1 MALNFS
7 HRPIF
12 PAHLAEDNLVS
23 PIRIANGYLV
33 EGILDKNGDGFCKP
47 WHSNREVAD
56 CFDYGRD
63 RDDRGGSQQE
73 SVSNDILDLL
83 PSDPFGMD
91 ISTTFTA
98 ITGWLEDLE
107 VDYGG
112 YGTDEIG
119 TSQGNYELFA
129 GLNFIWNNAMRFQA
143 LPGKAWLDDK
153 SDMACGFG
161 GCTEE
166 KEVADPSYN
175 CRFGPICVVE
185 DVLSSGNENVCG
197 ASCHAEEFR
206 EFNGSCYDGDGAAP
220 HAAVSF
226 ALGYL
231 GLRDL
236 LSVEGVCR
244 SLRATVQSDPL
255 LWRSIH
261 VDQPLNERI
270 TDDILL
276 QLTRRAQGNL
286 QCLHLVECPRITDD
300 GLKRV
305 LESNPRLTK
314 LCVPGCTRLSIEG
327 VVNML
332 RAFQSTG
339 TPGIKYLRIG
349 GLYGVAHKHFEE
361 LKLLLGIDIHEQKN
375 AHKPHFYN
383 RGNFYLL
390 GDDDRAIDIETCPR
404 CQNLRLVYD
413 CPADGCQVK
422 ENAAQVCRACTL
434 CIARCVQCGRC
445 INDGEYEE
453 TFCLEWLCSD
463 CFKQQPQCQETS
475 NLCLHG

>member
-153 SDMACGFG
+153 SDIACGFG
-161 GCTEE
+161 GFTEE

-197 ASCHAEEFR
+197 ASCQAEEFR

-236 LSVEGVCR
+236 LSVERVCR

-255 LWRSIH
+255 LWRSIY

-286 QCLHLVECPRITDD
+286 QGLHLVECPRITDD

-339 TPGIKYLRIG
+339 MPGIKHLRIG

>member
-153 SDMACGFG
+153 SDIACGFG
-161 GCTEE
+161 GFTEE

-197 ASCHAEEFR
+197 ASCQAEEFR

-236 LSVEGVCR
+236 LSVERVCR

-255 LWRSIH
+255 LWRSIY

-286 QCLHLVECPRITDD
+286 QGLHLVECPRITDD

-339 TPGIKYLRIG
+339 TPGIKHLRIG

>member
-1 MALNFS
+1 MEMGS
-7 HRPIF
+7 
-12 PAHLAEDNLVS
+12 VS
-23 PIRIANGYLV
+23 R
-33 EGILDKNGDGFCKP
+33 GIP
-47 WHSNREVAD
+47 NREVAD

-153 SDMACGFG
+153 SDIACGFG
-161 GCTEE
+161 GFTEE

-197 ASCHAEEFR
+197 ASCQAEEFR

-236 LSVEGVCR
+236 LSVERVCR

-286 QCLHLVECPRITDD
+286 QGLHLVECPRITDD

-314 LCVPGCTRLSIEG
+314 VVNAILAPKSRCKLTYGISNYPPKVIYKFDQPPHFTLPLPWPLYALLCVPGCTRLSIEG

-339 TPGIKYLRIG
+339 TPGIKHLRIG

-422 ENAAQVCRACTL
+422 ENAAQIVLSSNRSAKRLLTYVFT
-434 CIARCVQCGRC
+434 AR
-445 INDGEYEE
+445 D
-453 TFCLEWLCSD
+453 L
-463 CFKQQPQCQETS
+463 
-475 NLCLHG
+475 

>member
-153 SDMACGFG
+153 SDIACGFG
-161 GCTEE
+161 GFTEE

-197 ASCHAEEFR
+197 ASCQAEEFR

-236 LSVEGVCR
+236 LSVERVCR

-255 LWRSIH
+255 LWRSIY

-286 QCLHLVECPRITDD
+286 QGLHLVECPRITDD

-339 TPGIKYLRIG
+339 TPGIKHLRIG

-390 GDDDRAIDIETCPR
+390 GDDDRAIDIEMCPR

>member
-23 PIRIANGYLV
+23 PIRIANGYLA
-33 EGILDKNGDGFCKP
+33 EGMLDKNGDGFCKP

-63 RDDRGGSQQE
+63 RDDRSGSQQE
-73 SVSNDILDLL
+73 SASNDILDLL

-112 YGTDEIG
+112 YGTDEMG

-129 GLNFIWNNAMRFQA
+129 GLNFIWSNAMRFHA
-143 LPGKAWLDDK
+143 LPRKAWLDDK
-153 SDMACGFG
+153 SDKACDFG

-166 KEVADPSYN
+166 KELADTSCN
-175 CRFGPICVVE
+175 CGFGPICAVE
-185 DVLSSGNENVCG
+185 EVLSFENENVCG
-197 ASCHAEEFR
+197 ASCQVEEFR
-206 EFNGSCYDGDGAAP
+206 MGNGSCYDGDGAAP
-220 HAAVSF
+220 HAAIAF

-236 LSVEGVCR
+236 LSVERVCR
-244 SLRATVQSDPL
+244 SFRSSVQSDPL

-286 QCLHLVECPRITDD
+286 QCLSLVECPRITDD
-300 GLKRV
+300 VLKRV

-314 LCVPGCTRLSIEG
+314 VSTK
-327 VVNML
+327 VV
-332 RAFQSTG
+332 F
-339 TPGIKYLRIG
+339 
-349 GLYGVAHKHFEE
+349 
-361 LKLLLGIDIHEQKN
+361 
-375 AHKPHFYN
+375 
-383 RGNFYLL
+383 
-390 GDDDRAIDIETCPR
+390 
-404 CQNLRLVYD
+404 
-413 CPADGCQVK
+413 
-422 ENAAQVCRACTL
+422 
-434 CIARCVQCGRC
+434 
-445 INDGEYEE
+445 
-453 TFCLEWLCSD
+453 
-463 CFKQQPQCQETS
+463 
-475 NLCLHG
+475 